1 MSRILLLEDR
11 PSRQNNSLPNGI
23 SDINTLKSMNDLI
36 MPEGDFCKKIIND
49 INEQVYKF
57 VSGIE
62 LIMIHRSSLSAAGL
76 KYLDNYCIKNNS
88 ALILFSGGTSEAIY
102 NDDEFRLLSLN
113 SADFYTERLIPF
125 IEKFFL
131 SSDTHLLELI
141 QSNWRVSY
149 LLKLR
154 HLIKV
159 RELIKTC
166 ENKNQPE
173 SDTEVSNPELEDYQ
187 IKIDQLLEQM
197 NIAKSDE
204 MPNNLNYIIKK
215 ELLKS

>member
-1 MSRILLLEDR
+1 MSKILLLEDR

-23 SDINTLKSMNDLI
+23 SDINALISMNDLI
-36 MPEGDFCKKIIND
+36 MPEGDFCEKIINS
-49 INEQVYKF
+49 INEQVYEF
-57 VSGIE
+57 ESSIE
-62 LIMIHRSSLSAAGL
+62 LIIIHRSSLSASGL

-102 NDDEFRLLSLN
+102 NDDDFRLLSLN

-125 IEKFFL
+125 IEKFIL

-141 QSNWRVSY
+141 QSNWRASY

-154 HLIKV
+154 HLIKIT
-159 RELIKTC
+159 EMINLSG
-166 ENKNQPE
+166 NKSQTN
-173 SDTEVSNPELEDYQ
+173 TEDKSINPELEDFQ
-187 IKIDQLLEQM
+187 IIIDKLLDQLD
-197 NIAKSDE
+197 IAKSDE
-204 MPNNLNYIIKK
+204 MLKNINYIIKK